1 VLSSA
6 EATDDVRDASTEEAA
21 IDDATMEDLFRE
33 ILAPSP
39 RIAPASLPF
48 DLPGSGSAEQHQGAS
63 QALLAPSPTAF
74 APQVTADNSILGLEE
89 LVNVGHGAGEIDDAG
104 LGAQG
109 WSSEELVVD
118 MLEMDRILGMLPAAD
133 AAVLPQGL
141 EDLGLWGDMESLAGG
156 ENVPVGVF

>member
-6 EATDDVRDASTEEAA
+6 ETTGDASTEETA

-39 RIAPASLPF
+39 RIAPTSLPF
-48 DLPGSGSAEQHQGAS
+48 DLPSPGSVEQHQVTAE
-63 QALLAPSPTAF
+63 ALLASSPAAF
-74 APQVTADNSILGLEE
+74 APQVTADNSILGLDE
-89 LVNVGHGAGEIDDAG
+89 LVNVGSGAGEVDDAVIG
-104 LGAQG
+104 SQG

-133 AAVLPQGL
+133 SAAVLPQGL
-141 EDLGLWGDMESLAGG
+141 EDIGLWGDMESFTNGDNLS
-156 ENVPVGVF
+156 VGVF